1 MAMVVDLNATQ
12 HRLSLAAVL
21 ATAFGVG
28 LTLGMTTPLVS
39 LRLEAM
45 GHSELTI
52 GLVAAAYSMA
62 LLAAGPMVP
71 GLIRR
76 FGPIRVILAAAVPTI
91 TALLIMPALPVLLV
105 WLLARVVMGL
115 GNTCEWIVS
124 ETWVNSLARDGR
136 RGRVIAL
143 YSTIWG
149 AGTAGGP
156 VILWLTGIDGF
167 LPFVVAATLMVA
179 SVVPVWL
186 ARRLAPV
193 MAKGATRGALAAT
206 VRRAPRAIA
215 AAFLSG
221 FSEGAFFALFPVY
234 LLAGGFD
241 ESMAVLVVGVFAAGA
256 VLMQPPTGWLADR
269 IDRNLLLGMLSAL
282 ALACT
287 LAVPWQLEGSAAVFP
302 ILFLWGGAV
311 AGYYTIGLVKL
322 GHTYAGSGDLAHA
335 NTSFIM
341 TYTVGMMLG
350 PVLGGL
356 AMELAAPDGL
366 IAVLAVA
373 AFGGLFL
380 AVAGRT
386 GRRPA
391 GRGESRTLERKAGTD

>member
-105 WLLARVVMGL
+105 WLLARVAMGL

-221 FSEGAFFALFPVY
+221 VSEGAFFAVFPVY

-241 ESMAVLVVGVFAAGA
+241 EAPRRCSRSCFFGA
-256 VLMQPPTGWLADR
+256 VPSPA
-269 IDRNLLLGMLSAL
+269 
-282 ALACT
+282 
-287 LAVPWQLEGSAAVFP
+287 
-302 ILFLWGGAV
+302 
-311 AGYYTIGLVKL
+311 TIR
-322 GHTYAGSGDLAHA
+322 S
-335 NTSFIM
+335 
-341 TYTVGMMLG
+341 
-350 PVLGGL
+350 VL
-356 AMELAAPDGL
+356 
-366 IAVLAVA
+366 
-373 AFGGLFL
+373 
-380 AVAGRT
+380 
-386 GRRPA
+386 
-391 GRGESRTLERKAGTD
+391 

>member
-1 MAMVVDLNATQ
+1 MAMVVDLNAKQ

-52 GLVAAAYSMA
+52 GLVAAAYSLA
-62 LLAAGPMVP
+62 LLAVGPMVP

-76 FGPIRVILAAAVPTI
+76 FGPITVILAAAVPTI

-105 WLLARVVMGL
+105 WLLARVAMGL

-124 ETWVNSLARDGR
+124 ETWVISLARGGR
-136 RGRVIAL
+136 RGRIIAL
-143 YSTIWG
+143 YSAIWG
-149 AGTAGGP
+149 AGSAGGP

-167 LPFVVAATLMVA
+167 LPFMVAAALMVF

-193 MAKGATRGALAAT
+193 MARGASRGALVAT

-215 AAFLSG
+215 ASFLSG

-234 LLAGGFD
+234 LLARGFD

-269 IDRNLLLGMLSAL
+269 VNRNVLLGAISTLVL
-282 ALACT
+282 TCT
-287 LAVPWQLEGSAAVFP
+287 VAVPWQLESSAVAFP
-302 ILFLWGGAV
+302 IVFLWGGAV

-322 GHTYAGSGDLAHA
+322 GHNYAGSGDLAHA

-356 AMELAAPDGL
+356 GMEVVPPDGL
-366 IAVLAVA
+366 IAVLAAA
-373 AFGGLFL
+373 AFCGLFL
-380 AVAGRT
+380 AVPGRAGR
-386 GRRPA
+386 RA
-391 GRGESRTLERKAGTD
+391 SGRGESRAVERKAESD